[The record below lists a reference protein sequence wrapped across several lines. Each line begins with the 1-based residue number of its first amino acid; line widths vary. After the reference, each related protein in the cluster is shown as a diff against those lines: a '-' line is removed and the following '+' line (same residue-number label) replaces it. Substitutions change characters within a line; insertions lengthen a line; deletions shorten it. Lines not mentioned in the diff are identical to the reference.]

1 MQVSEEQDPDLK
13 WMTRSQKDLLWSNVV
28 LVPRRES
35 VRLKNWLAKI
45 TRDVIFNQYGNTFG
59 CLVDIFVSLRYYK
72 SSNGLKSLFLARY
85 RGCPGLKNVIMVR
98 LKSRQTSCQV
108 PSRLA
113 KDCRMQS
120 RVENARH
127 FVVLVHVY
135 SESGHKT

>member
-1 MQVSEEQDPDLK
+1 M
-13 WMTRSQKDLLWSNVV
+13 V

-35 VRLKNWLAKI
+35 VRLKNWPAKI

-127 FVVLVHVY
+127 FVVFVHVC